1 MKLCSPEGISDEEF
15 IIFKIC
21 HRMHTLN
28 QDAEKLFQII
38 DEDGNG
44 HIDRDEFG
52 KKAKEIMDLTISVD
66 DITKVF
72 DFMDTDRDGKIT
84 LEQFSDIVNLDTWAE
99 NAKKDDYLV
108 TKSQFMNAL
117 IEVYSALQRR
127 DAAYVL
133 TFFNG
138 ETGGNS
144 VPADKALALAQKKEP
159 GISEG
164 KKG

>member
-1 MKLCSPEGISDEEF
+1 MNN
-15 IIFKIC
+15 
-21 HRMHTLN
+21 LN
-28 QDAEKLFQII
+28 QDAEKLFHSI
-38 DEDGNG
+38 DEDSNG

-52 KKAKEIMDLTISVD
+52 AKARELMDLNISVG

-84 LEQFSDIVNLDTWAE
+84 LEQFSDIVNLDTWTE

-127 DAAYVL
+127 DAAYAL
-133 TFFNG
+133 AFWNE
-138 ETGGNS
+138 ETGGKGVAS
-144 VPADKALALAQKKEP
+144 EQAVALAQKKEP
-159 GISEG
+159 GISESKRG
-164 KKG
+164 